1 MNRVFFCASLSI
13 IILSCQS
20 TSQKSGNN
28 QNSGPQTLESFADS
42 MVRLNKF
49 SAESIDVAADYYKRL
64 VPADSAL
71 ADSAAVMFLRHVN
84 TVVDSTNQQLFND
97 TTDYFE
103 LVYNQSK
110 NVPEQQKQFQSRLNK
125 NHILL
130 QGDGEGSVYT
140 VPDYHWVNNVLQ
152 PKTSVRVDRY
162 LSLLAKEEK
171 APTLLD
177 AGLAIDMTEL
187 VDRLITSEGLAKEKL
202 PRTFLEDVDKKKEF
216 YTAVLLLG
224 TDNTPAI
231 DFNDLSLVEEFG
243 NGYNYLLKTY
253 PGSEAAK
260 LVTEWQVI
268 ATK

>member
-20 TSQKSGNN
+20 NRQKSGNN

-110 NVPEQQKQFQSRLNK
+110 NVP
-125 NHILL
+125 
-130 QGDGEGSVYT
+130 GSGVFA
-140 VPDYHWVNNVLQ
+140 VCWFCSS
-152 PKTSVRVDRY
+152 TSF
-162 LSLLAKEEK
+162 LSSSLFIVKLFCRECAK
-171 APTLLD
+171 
-177 AGLAIDMTEL
+177 
-187 VDRLITSEGLAKEKL
+187 
-202 PRTFLEDVDKKKEF
+202 
-216 YTAVLLLG
+216 
-224 TDNTPAI
+224 
-231 DFNDLSLVEEFG
+231 
-243 NGYNYLLKTY
+243 
-253 PGSEAAK
+253 
-260 LVTEWQVI
+260 
-268 ATK
+268 